1 LIGITGEERLMQIV
15 TSQPWITEPEF
26 TPPPTECEIAEY
38 LTSLRFQRFE
48 VNPGVPMHFYRRY
61 GIVIADLHVGNVL
74 RSEGRLV
81 PIDVVMGKPG
91 PELRAK
97 IRHLLGV

>member
-1 LIGITGEERLMQIV
+1 MQIV